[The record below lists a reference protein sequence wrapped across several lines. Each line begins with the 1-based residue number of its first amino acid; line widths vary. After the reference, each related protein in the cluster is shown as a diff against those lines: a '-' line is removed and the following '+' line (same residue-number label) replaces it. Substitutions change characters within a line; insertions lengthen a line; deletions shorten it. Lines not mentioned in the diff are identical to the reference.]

1 MHVKISCF
9 IVVRPFF
16 PRISNS
22 FGIIIF
28 KYRALEVDVLRDDL
42 YFSTQFNNHMNTG
55 IGVSQSN
62 ISRNEYIYI
71 YKKDSFLDFSLI
83 KEVCLREKY

>member
-1 MHVKISCF
+1 MQFNFAACNFCKFFKIVNIAKISCF
-9 IVVRPFF
+9 TVVLPFF

-22 FGIIIF
+22 FGTGHSRWTCF
-28 KYRALEVDVLRDDL
+28 RDDL

-71 YKKDSFLDFSLI
+71 YKKDIDF
-83 KEVCLREKY
+83 